1 MKLPELPK
9 PDFMEGGR
17 DWPLRGAWIECQMQ
31 AYGEACYRAAIEQL
45 KTEANRY
52 RYVRTEMRHTLSKDR
67 NFSLKEVD
75 TYVDQRIGAIN
86 V

>member
-31 AYGEACYRAAIEQL
+31 AYGEACYRAAIGDAAKAADEEQGP
-45 KTEANRY
+45 TNGIYTVHHRN
-52 RYVRTEMRHTLSKDR
+52 SKG
-67 NFSLKEVD
+67 L
-75 TYVDQRIGAIN
+75 Q
-86 V
+86 